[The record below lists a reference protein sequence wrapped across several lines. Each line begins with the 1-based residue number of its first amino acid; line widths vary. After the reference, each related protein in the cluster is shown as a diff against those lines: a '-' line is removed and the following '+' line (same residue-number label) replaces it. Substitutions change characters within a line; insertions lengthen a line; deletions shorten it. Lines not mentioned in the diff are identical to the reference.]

1 MALSQVF
8 YSAGS
13 VRVLMKQ
20 YDVVVVGAGAAGM
33 TAAVYA
39 CRKNLKTAVISVDIG
54 GQTNLTN
61 HIENYPG
68 VDAMP
73 GAELMQKFHAKARS
87 FGAEFV
93 SGKVVKVEKEGSGF
107 KLTLSNNDVYSAKGI
122 ILAFGAVAREL
133 GIPGEA
139 KFLGRGLSTCATCD
153 APLYRNK
160 VVAVIGG
167 GNSAVEGAL
176 ELVHAGAKQVYLV
189 HRRNEFRGDEISVAK
204 IRSEKLIAI
213 TTPYV
218 PVEIVGDKFVT
229 GLKIKNA
236 GTNEEKL
243 LAVNGVF
250 KEIGFAVDVSA
261 VKGLV
266 SINEKNEIVIDCNNK
281 TSVPGI
287 FAAGDATTVPYKQTV
302 ISAGEGAKAALE
314 CYKYVTGAKTIGID
328 WEKKK

>member
-1 MALSQVF
+1 
-8 YSAGS
+8 
-13 VRVLMKQ
+13 MKE
-20 YDVVVVGAGAAGM
+20 YDVVIVGAGAAGM
-33 TAAVYA
+33 TAAIYT
-39 CRKNLKTAVISVDIG
+39 CRKNLKTVVISVDIG
-54 GQTNLTN
+54 GQSNLTN

-68 VDAMP
+68 VDALP
-73 GAELMQKFHAKARS
+73 GAELMQKFYSKAKS

-93 SGKVVKVEKEGSGF
+93 TGKVIKIEKEGNGF
-107 KLTLSNNDVYSAKGI
+107 KLTLSNNDVYTAKGV
-122 ILAFGAVAREL
+122 ILAFGAVPREL

-189 HRRNEFRGDEISVAK
+189 HRRNEFRGDEVSVEK
-204 IRSEKLIAI
+204 IKTEKLITI

-236 GTNEEKL
+236 ETNEEKL
-243 LAVNGVF
+243 LTLNGVF
-250 KEIGFAVDVSA
+250 KEIGYAVDVSS

-266 SINEKNEIVIDCNNK
+266 NINEKNEVVIDSGNK

-287 FAAGDATTVPYKQTV
+287 FAAGDATSVPFKQTV

-314 CYKYVTGAKTIGID
+314 CYKIVTGAKTVGID